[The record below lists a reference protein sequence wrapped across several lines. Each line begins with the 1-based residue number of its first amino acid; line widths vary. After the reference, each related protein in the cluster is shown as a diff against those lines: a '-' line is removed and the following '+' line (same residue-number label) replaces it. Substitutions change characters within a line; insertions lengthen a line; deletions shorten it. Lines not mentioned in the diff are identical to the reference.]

1 MRASRLLSLLML
13 LQTRGRM
20 TAEELSRELEVSV
33 RTIYR
38 DVDSLSAAGVPV
50 YGDRGPAGGYE
61 LLHGYRTRLTGLTP
75 DEAESLFLAGMP
87 GPAAELGLGA
97 VLATA
102 QLKLLAALPPE
113 LQSRAG
119 RISERFHLDAPSW
132 FQEGE
137 SLPYLATVA
146 DAVWNQRRI
155 HVRYRRWRGEVE
167 RTLDPLGLV
176 LKAGAWYLVAQ
187 ASGQLRTY
195 RASRILEL
203 AVLDEYF
210 ERPKDFDLAQFW
222 ESSSAQ
228 LQERLYQFEVTMR
241 LSPRGLELLPYL
253 FNKVAATSALQSAQ
267 SPDADGWTPV
277 TLPVESLQHGH
288 YDLLRLG
295 AEAEVL
301 GPPEVRQRMREI
313 VAELGRMYG
322 ATETTG
328 AVVNESGRASPA
340 AVEINE
346 G

>member
-13 LQTRGRM
+13 LQTRGRL
-20 TAEELSRELEVSV
+20 TAEELARELEVSV

-61 LLHGYRTRLTGLTP
+61 LLHGYRTRLTGMTP

-119 RISERFHLDAPSW
+119 RISERFHLDAPTW

-137 SLPYLATVA
+137 RLPHLATVA

-155 HVRYRRWRGEVE
+155 HVRYRRWRGEVD

-203 AVLDEYF
+203 AILDEHF
-210 ERPKDFDLAQFW
+210 ERPEDFDLAQFW
-222 ESSSAQ
+222 ERSSAQ
-228 LQERLYQFEVTMR
+228 FRERLYQFEVSLR
-241 LSPRGLELLPYL
+241 LSPRGLEILPYL
-253 FNKVAATSALQSAQ
+253 FNQVTATAALESAG
-267 SPDADGWTPV
+267 SPDADGWTAV
-277 TLPVESLQHGH
+277 MLPVDSLEHGH

-295 AEAEVL
+295 ADAEVL
-301 GPPEVRQRMREI
+301 GPPEVLQRMREA
-313 VAELGRMYG
+313 VAGMGKLYDR
-322 ATETTG
+322 
-328 AVVNESGRASPA
+328 SL
-340 AVEINE
+340 E

>member
-1 MRASRLLSLLML
+1 ML

-20 TAEELSRELEVSV
+20 TAEELARELEVSV

-50 YGDRGPAGGYE
+50 YGDRGPSGGYE

-87 GPAAELGLGA
+87 GAAAELGLGA

-119 RISERFHLDAPSW
+119 RISGRFHLDAQTW
-132 FQEGE
+132 FQDGE
-137 SLPYLATVA
+137 SLPYLVTVA

-195 RASRILEL
+195 RASRILAL
-203 AVLDEYF
+203 KVLDERF
-210 ERPKDFDLAQFW
+210 ERPEGFALAQFW
-222 ESSSAQ
+222 ETWSAQ
-228 LQERLYQFEVTMR
+228 FKERLYQFEVNLR

-253 FNKVAATSALQSAQ
+253 FNHVTAAAALESAG
-267 SPDADGWTPV
+267 SPDADGWTTV
-277 TLPVESLQHGH
+277 TLPVDSLEHGH

-301 GPPEVRQRMREI
+301 GPPEVRQRMREA
-313 VAELGRMYG
+313 VDGMGRVYG
-322 ATETTG
+322 KDASVPPQVHDE
-328 AVVNESGRASPA
+328 RAADQSP
-340 AVEINE
+340 VIL
-346 G
+346 